1 MSRARFARYG
11 VNKGVTEAD
20 YEIPNVTVAQPTF
33 LEGNREAL
41 IAVVLMSHTAHIPS
55 HRKPRRS
62 ASKLALRA
70 GVAGGVLGTIAVA
83 GAAGPANAEPVTETI
98 EMPTL
103 GSLETGTGLASA
115 VAASAEA
122 SQQEALDQSLQT
134 QENLALQK
142 AAKEAKKAK
151 AEADRKAAAEKAE
164 KARLKAEAEA
174 KAEQE
179 RKDAQERASRTSE
192 RTQLTSTSASGDS
205 SDSGSSAGSGES
217 QTQAPSGSAAA
228 IVAFARAQVGDSYV
242 TGGTGPNSWDCS
254 GLVQAAYRQAGID
267 LPRISYDQSSMGTSV
282 SLSNL
287 QPGDILYWGSRS
299 GSYHVAIYVGGG
311 NYVGAQN
318 SSTGVV
324 ERSLDWDMPSGAVRL
339 L

>member
-1 MSRARFARYG
+1 
-11 VNKGVTEAD
+11 
-20 YEIPNVTVAQPTF
+20 
-33 LEGNREAL
+33 
-41 IAVVLMSHTAHIPS
+41 MSHTAHIPS

-103 GSLETGTGLASA
+103 GSLETGAGLASA

-122 SQQEALDQSLQT
+122 SQQEALDQSLQS

-151 AEADRKAAAEKAE
+151 SEADRKAAAEKAE
-164 KARLKAEAEA
+164 KARLQAEAEA

-179 RKDAQERASRTSE
+179 RKDAQERSSRTSR
-192 RTQLTSTSASGDS
+192 RTQLASTSAGD
-205 SDSGSSAGSGES
+205 DGGSSTGSSTGS
-217 QTQAPSGSAAA
+217 DDSDTQAPSGSAAA

-267 LPRISYDQSSMGTSV
+267 LPRISYEQSSMGSSV

-311 NYVGAQN
+311 KYVGAQN

-324 ERSLDWDMPSGAVRL
+324 ERSLDWDTPSGAVRL

>member
-1 MSRARFARYG
+1 
-11 VNKGVTEAD
+11 
-20 YEIPNVTVAQPTF
+20 
-33 LEGNREAL
+33 
-41 IAVVLMSHTAHIPS
+41 MSHTAHIPS

-142 AAKEAKKAK
+142 AAQEAKKAK

-179 RKDAQERASRTSE
+179 RKEAQERASRTSE
-192 RTQLTSTSASGDS
+192 RTQLAATSASDNS
-205 SDSGSSAGSGES
+205 SDSGSSSGSSAGES

-228 IVAFARAQVGDSYV
+228 IVAFARAQIGDSYV

-311 NYVGAQN
+311 KYVGAQN